1 MFARCVPAR
10 GGPARLLVV
19 ALCGAAGLGSACGS
33 DGQEGGDLRDWTSR
47 PPFTSTSR
55 DASAGADVEA
65 TDTGTVTA
73 DAGAG
78 APDAEET
85 LDASPADGGVEP
97 DGGTAPDAAVPADG
111 GRALFLAVGGG
122 VRRVIS
128 RDGVT
133 WTNNAVV
140 DPRGGDDDNN
150 TRGAA
155 WGDGRFVIGGGANT
169 GFTMT
174 SVDGITWTGEARNLR
189 SFVSQ
194 PAFGNNVWVA
204 VGGNGFRV
212 RSLDGVTWVDDT
224 GYYEGHFRRVAFG
237 RGAFVA
243 VGHTYGSSNVGLI
256 GRSTDG
262 RSWTTTPQP
271 GTTPLWDVAFGNDVF
286 VATGPDRAARSPDG
300 ITWTPIAITTA
311 GIDSV
316 SFAGGEHLITARE
329 GLWRSI
335 DGVQWTRIDG
345 FAPRFIAFGGG
356 VYLGVDGDGRRHTSA
371 DRTNWTRGVLDG
383 PGLNDIVVGDVP

>member
-1 MFARCVPAR
+1 MFARCVA
-10 GGPARLLVV
+10 GG
-19 ALCGAAGLGSACGS
+19 AGLLPLLLGALVACSSES
-33 DGQEGGDLRDWTSR
+33 DEGADVRDWTTR
-47 PPFTSTSR
+47 PPFVTPTR
-55 DASAGADVEA
+55 DAGASLA
-65 TDTGTVTA
+65 DTGTAAVAA
-73 DAGAG
+73 DASSEDGATDAG
-78 APDAEET
+78 VSVAPDAEV
-85 LDASPADGGVEP
+85 L
-97 DGGTAPDAAVPADG
+97 PDAQPAADAAPPADG

-169 GFTMT
+169 GFSMT

-189 SFVSQ
+189 SFISQ

-204 VGGNGFRV
+204 VGGNGYRV
-212 RSLDGVTWVDDT
+212 RSLDGATWIDDT

-262 RSWTTTPQP
+262 RMWSTTPQA
-271 GTTPLWDVAFGNDVF
+271 GTAPLWDVAFGNDVF
-286 VATGPDRAARSPDG
+286 VATGPNRATRSPDG
-300 ITWTPIAITTA
+300 ITWTEIAINTA

-316 SFAGGEHLITARE
+316 SFANGEHLITTRE
-329 GLWRSI
+329 GLWHST

-345 FAPRFIAFGGG
+345 FAPRYIAYGGG
-356 VYLGVDGDGRRHTSA
+356 VYLGVDGDGRRHTSP
-371 DRTNWTRGVLDG
+371 DRTTWTRGMLDG
-383 PGLNDIVVGDVP
+383 PGINDIVVGDVP